1 MSKPTCKHFT
11 LIELLVVIAIIA
23 ILAGMLL
30 PALNSARSKAISSNC
45 QGNLKQI
52 GLAVATYTGDYDEYF
67 PPISYKASPS
77 GRHYWFA
84 KEILGNYMN
93 SWLSGFGNFKASNP
107 KLFACAA
114 DSTPNGSR
122 DTTQNL
128 YNMTRV
134 HDGLTWNIA
143 SYGLSVRLG
152 PMVDWAIN
160 TFRKVNTI
168 KSSSSTYA
176 GGDAISWTTCNNAAF
191 PIGAMLRIRMVQM
204 FITEW
209 RSVITTEIMR
219 FGSMVMF
226 PKSRFQMSRQGI
238 PVPPA
243 EIWAN
248 FITANN
254 FFKLT

>member
-30 PALNSARSKAISSNC
+30 PALNNARSKATSSNC

-52 GLAVATYTGDYDEYF
+52 GLAIASYSGDNDEYF
-67 PPISYKASPS
+67 PPLSYKASPS

-93 SWLSGFGNFKASNP
+93 SWLSGFGNIKASNP

-114 DSTPNGSR
+114 DSTPNGKR

-134 HDGLTWNIA
+134 HDGLTWNIV

-176 GGDAISWTTCNNAAF
+176 GGDAISWTTCNNASF
-191 PIGAMLRIRMVQM
+191 PIGAYAPHPDGSNVHYRMAFRHNNGNNAIWVDGHVSQ
-204 FITEW
+204 IKI
-209 RSVITTEIMR
+209 VD
-219 FGSMVMF
+219 
-226 PKSRFQMSRQGI
+226 
-238 PVPPA
+238 VPSGDPSS
-243 EIWAN
+243 
-248 FITANN
+248 TSGDLGK
-254 FFKLT
+254 FFHGK